1 MTKKDLEQ
9 DINATIKILYGKD
22 LTKEEAQLY
31 YKLYPWSNEK
41 LKYYYRYK
49 DLTDKK
55 ALTVTA
61 SGDHI
66 ISAIAA
72 SAKEVDCIDIN
83 KLAKYF
89 ASLKIATLLTYPKRK
104 FIKSFNCSPK
114 YLEPVIKNDFKL
126 HHVSPFL
133 PEEHQIFWQ
142 EISSTC
148 AFKLYNWNLFTTDGT
163 PQPLNIDYKNLKEK
177 LAQATITYYDKSF
190 KEYESISSKKYD
202 AIFLSNVKE
211 WHYENTSILD
221 TAKLLDKDGIIYDY
235 YKTREPNFQFIET
248 EEVTTQK
255 IIRCS
260 PIWSLKDPIF
270 NEGVV
275 VYKKV
280 R

>member
-1 MTKKDLEQ
+1 MTKKELEQ

-31 YKLYPWSNEK
+31 YRLYPWSNEK

-72 SAKEVDCIDIN
+72 GAKEVDCVDIN
-83 KLAKYF
+83 RLAKYF
-89 ASLKIATLLTYPKRK
+89 ASLKIATLLAYPKRK
-104 FIKSFNCSPK
+104 FIKSFNCNRE

-142 EISSTC
+142 EIMPTC

-190 KEYESISSKKYD
+190 KEYESKTTKKYD
-202 AIFLSNVKE
+202 AIFLSNVIE
-211 WHYENTSILD
+211 WDYEDTSISD
-221 TAKLLDKDGIIYDY
+221 TATLLAKDGIIYDY
-235 YKTREPNFQFIET
+235 HKRRSNNFQIIET
-248 EEVTTQK
+248 EEITTQK
-255 IIRCS
+255 IITCT
-260 PIWSLKDPIF
+260 PKISLKDSIF
-270 NEGVV
+270 NESVV